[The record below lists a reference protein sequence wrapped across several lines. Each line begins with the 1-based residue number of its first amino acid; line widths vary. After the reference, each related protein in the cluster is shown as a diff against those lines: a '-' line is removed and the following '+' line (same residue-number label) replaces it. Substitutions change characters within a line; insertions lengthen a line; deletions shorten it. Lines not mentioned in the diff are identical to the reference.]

1 MGRPVKFVLPAIFFC
16 LLAEFL
22 SSSVRGQSSAV
33 DHADANGESQI
44 DQMPTTR
51 NQIRVGANEVVAA
64 VTVRDKQGEPVLD
77 LSQNDFHVLD
87 NGIEQRIDHWDLGE
101 DPFAVVL
108 VIETSAHV
116 QTILPVVHRAGS
128 IFTETVMALSGEAA
142 VITYD
147 DEVDIRQPLT
157 MDHGSIETAIE
168 TIASG
173 SLGMRLY
180 DAMSRANSL
189 LESEPLSWRRVML
202 VIGEAQDS
210 GSTSKLGEV
219 LREAQL
225 SNTTIYAIGVS
236 SIAADLRYGPKRHR
250 YISSPPNGG
259 ADLGALGLWLVELGT
274 NEAHNH
280 ALEVSAAAT
289 GGTHY
294 RTLKD
299 KTIQNALDNI
309 GGELHTQYNL
319 SYQPSGDA
327 QPGFHEI
334 KVTVSR
340 PGVTVRTRP
349 GYFLAATGN

>member
-22 SSSVRGQSSAV
+22 SSFVRGQSSAV
-33 DHADANGESQI
+33 DHAYANGESQI
-44 DQMPTTR
+44 NQMPTTR

-147 DEVDIRQPLT
+147 DEVDIRQPFT

-168 TIASG
+168 GIASG

-189 LESEPLSWRRVML
+189 LQSEPLSWRRVML
-202 VIGEAQDS
+202 VISEAQDS

-225 SNTTIYAIGVS
+225 SNTSIYAIGVS

-250 YISSPPNGG
+250 YISPPPNGG

-280 ALEVSAAAT
+280 ALEVS
-289 GGTHY
+289 
-294 RTLKD
+294 
-299 KTIQNALDNI
+299 
-309 GGELHTQYNL
+309 
-319 SYQPSGDA
+319 
-327 QPGFHEI
+327 
-334 KVTVSR
+334 
-340 PGVTVRTRP
+340 
-349 GYFLAATGN
+349 